1 MLSTITVQ
9 GSGWTLQRGFATR
22 GVNFSEVGISRRGD
36 MLEELWAQAHSL
48 LGQASDISDVSSL
61 QMTLRTAVVYMASLV
76 IVRLASRR
84 FLSQA
89 SAFDAIVAIMLGSIM
104 SRAING
110 SAPLLPTV
118 VAGAVLVAL
127 HWLFASLAWHTSW
140 FGDLVK
146 GRRVLLIDD
155 GEVQE
160 EGMRR
165 ASITRGDLEEA
176 LRSQTGRSDPKKFEA
191 AYMERSGKISVKP
204 YPQEP
209 HVVEVSVEPGVQ
221 TVRIQL

>member
-1 MLSTITVQ
+1 MLADSLAQVQ
-9 GSGWTLQRGFATR
+9 
-22 GVNFSEVGISRRGD
+22 N
-36 MLEELWAQAHSL
+36 L
-48 LGQASDISDVSSL
+48 LGQGSDISDMGSIT
-61 QMTLRTAVVYMASLV
+61 MTLRTIVVYLASLV

-104 SRAING
+104 SRGING

-118 VAGAVLVAL
+118 VAGAVLVLL
-127 HWLFASLAWHTSW
+127 HWVFAALAWHTSW
-140 FGDLVK
+140 FGNLVK
-146 GRRVLLIDD
+146 GRRVLLIED
-155 GEVQE
+155 GKVQE
-160 EGMRR
+160 DGMRR

-176 LRSQTGRSDPKKFEA
+176 LRSQTGHSDPKRFEA

-209 HVVEVSVEPGVQ
+209 RVLEVSVQPGVQ